1 MESKVVLI
9 FVDMAGIGTFFIWK
23 RRGIV
28 AVVANADVKYYAMQN
43 GVKLWQLAKELGY
56 KHPNAL
62 SVKMRTELSE
72 HEKDRFME
80 AIDNV
85 VKKGLV

>member
-1 MESKVVLI
+1 M
-9 FVDMAGIGTFFIWK
+9 
-23 RRGIV
+23 
-28 AVVANADVKYYAMQN
+28 VVANADVKFYAMQN

-72 HEKDRFME
+72 HEKENFRM
-80 AIDNV
+80 AIERIAMCSRND
-85 VKKGLV
+85 